1 MKELGMVLAG
11 LIIGGFL
18 GWLTG
23 IAQVFTARAGINR
36 NSFILAC
43 DCEGVIVLK
52 KIAIVISSMLLG
64 IFGGAAVGWLIG
76 RTIYFFKVELPY
88 RDLHL
93 PPGEFQAATCGLST
107 SIAITTLYLLIP
119 AGIVLGSVI
128 GFGVGMAQENSEHE

>member
-1 MKELGMVLAG
+1 M
-11 LIIGGFL
+11 
-18 GWLTG
+18 
-23 IAQVFTARAGINR
+23 FTARAGINR

-107 SIAITTLYLLIP
+107 SIAINNGRHIDSCGNRSWFHSRLRNRN
-119 AGIVLGSVI
+119 GS
-128 GFGVGMAQENSEHE
+128 GS

>member
-1 MKELGMVLAG
+1 M
-11 LIIGGFL
+11 
-18 GWLTG
+18 
-23 IAQVFTARAGINR
+23 FTARAGINR

-93 PPGEFQAATCGLST
+93 PPGQLQAATCGLST

-119 AGIVLGSVI
+119 AGIVLGSIV
-128 GFGVGMAQENSEHE
+128 GFGIGMAQEIDRQE